1 MPARRVQTDMAH
13 VGFLVTG
20 GPFDSQRWRTAYELG
35 RAALDDGHEVTYFQ
49 YLDGALVPVADQAF
63 PDCADGGLFDE
74 MPGEK
79 FAELLADGATV
90 VCCGLCVDARGID
103 ADRDYPDGVE
113 VGLLPDLADLLGEA
127 DRVISL

>member
-1 MPARRVQTDMAH
+1 VSRDVAH

-49 YLDGALVPVADQAF
+49 YLDGALVPVADQSF

-74 MPGEK
+74 MPAEK
-79 FAELLADGATV
+79 FAELVDDGATV
-90 VCCGLCVDARGID
+90 ICCGLCVDARGID
-103 ADRDYPDGVE
+103 AETDYPDGVE
-113 VGLLPDLADLLGEA
+113 VGLLPDLADLVGEA